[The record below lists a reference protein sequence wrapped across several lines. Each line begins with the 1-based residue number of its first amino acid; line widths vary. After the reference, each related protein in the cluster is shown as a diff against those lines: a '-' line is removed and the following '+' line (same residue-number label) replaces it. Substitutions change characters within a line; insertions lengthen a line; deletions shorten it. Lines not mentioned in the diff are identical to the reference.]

1 MWRFERRSTWPALA
15 LLASS
20 VLLTACGM
28 APAIESRPG
37 YQVDRRHI
45 APAQS
50 SRIRHLVLHYTDSGD
65 ARSLKTL
72 TGPRV
77 SVHYLIPRHPENGHA
92 APRVYQLVDESRR
105 AWHAGASRWRN
116 RSNLNDTSIGIEI
129 VNHGPVTTAN
139 GMRWDLFP
147 PEQIE
152 AVIAVAR
159 DIVARYGMDPTDVV
173 AHADIAPQRKID
185 PGPRFPWARLHRAGI
200 GAWPDPASVAA
211 YRTRF
216 EREPPT
222 IDQWQ
227 RALAAY
233 GYPVIASGELDGQT
247 RAALRA
253 FQMHFRPARYDG
265 NPDAESA
272 AILWALLAKY
282 RPAALGRLRAD

>member
-1 MWRFERRSTWPALA
+1 MLA
-15 LLASS
+15 LLAASA
-20 VLLTACGM
+20 LLTACSTTPG
-28 APAIESRPG
+28 IEARPG
-37 YQVDRRHI
+37 YQADRRHS

-50 SRIRHLVLHYTDSGD
+50 SRIRHLVLHYTDAGD

-105 AWHAGASRWRN
+105 AWHAGASAWRN

-129 VNHGPVTTAN
+129 VNHGPVDTAQ
-139 GMRWDLFP
+139 GRRWDSFP
-147 PEQIE
+147 ADQID
-152 AVIAVAR
+152 AVVAVAG
-159 DIVARYGMDPTDVV
+159 DIVERYDIDPTNVV

-200 GAWPDPASVAA
+200 GAWPDPARVAA
-211 YRTRF
+211 YRIRF
-216 EREPPT
+216 ADTPPT
-222 IDQWQ
+222 IGQWQ
-227 RALAAY
+227 QALAAY
-233 GYPVIASGELDGQT
+233 GYPVIASGELDDQT

-272 AILWALLAKY
+272 AILWALLDKY
-282 RPAALGRLRAD
+282 RPAALEQLLPD